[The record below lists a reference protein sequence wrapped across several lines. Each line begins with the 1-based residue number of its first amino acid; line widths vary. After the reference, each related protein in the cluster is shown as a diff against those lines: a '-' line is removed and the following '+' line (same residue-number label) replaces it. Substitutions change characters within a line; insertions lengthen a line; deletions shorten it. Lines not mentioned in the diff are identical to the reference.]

1 MGFKDM
7 VKSDIANVLMNTEE
21 FAESHTVK
29 YDGEVYADIPIILQR
44 VKQSDRPIIQSD
56 HAEGIYLVTAV
67 AYINEK
73 DLDGVI
79 PEQGHRFEIDD
90 GEALGKTFF
99 RKYSVVT
106 SKCEM
111 GLITL
116 ELRGYD
122 E

>member
-29 YDGEVYADIPIILQR
+29 YDGEVYEDIPIILQR

-99 RKYSVVT
+99 RKYSVN
-106 SKCEM
+106 
-111 GLITL
+111 
-116 ELRGYD
+116 
-122 E
+122 

>member
-7 VKSDIANVLMNTEE
+7 VKSDIAKVLMNTEE
-21 FAESHTVK
+21 FAEKHTVK
-29 YDGEVYADIPIILQR
+29 YDGEVYKDIPVILQQ
-44 VKQSDRPIIQSD
+44 VKQSDRPIVQSD
-56 HAEGIYLVTAV
+56 HAEGVYLVTAV
-67 AYINEK
+67 AYIDEK
-73 DLDGVI
+73 GLDGEI

-90 GEALGKTFF
+90 GEALGKPFF
-99 RKYSVVT
+99 RIYSVVT

-116 ELRGYD
+116 ELRYYD

>member
-21 FAESHTVK
+21 FAENHTVK
-29 YDGEVYADIPIILQR
+29 YDGEVYEDIPIILQR

-90 GEALGKTFF
+90 GEALGKPFF

-116 ELRGYD
+116 ELRYYD

>member
-21 FAESHTVK
+21 FAENHTVR
-29 YDGEVYADIPIILQR
+29 YDDEVYEDIPIVLQK
-44 VKQSDRPIIQSD
+44 VKQSEQSFSQSN
-56 HAEGIYLVTAV
+56 HTEGIFLVSAV
-67 AYINEK
+67 AYINAK

-79 PEQGHRFEIDD
+79 PEQGQNIEIDD
-90 GEALGKTFF
+90 GEALGEAFF
-99 RKYSVVT
+99 CRYSVVT
-106 SKCEM
+106 SRCEM

-116 ELRGYD
+116 GLRCFD

>member
-7 VKSDIANVLMNTEE
+7 VKSDIANVLMNTGE
-21 FAESHTVK
+21 FAENHTVK
-29 YDGEVYADIPIILQR
+29 YDGEVYSNIPVILQK
-44 VKQSDRPIIQSD
+44 VKQSDRTIVQSD

-73 DLDGVI
+73 DLDGAI
-79 PEQGHRFEIDD
+79 PEQGRIFEIDD
-90 GEALGKTFF
+90 GEALGKPFY
-99 RKYSVVT
+99 RRYSIVT

-116 ELRGYD
+116 ELRYYD

>member
-7 VKSDIANVLMNTEE
+7 VKSDIAKVLMNTEE
-21 FAESHTVK
+21 FAESHTAK
-29 YDGEVYADIPIILQR
+29 YDGEVYRDIPLILQK
-44 VKQSDRPIIQSD
+44 VKQSDRTVVQGD

-73 DLDGVI
+73 ALDGVI
-79 PEQGHRFEIDD
+79 PEQGHIFEIDD
-90 GEALGKTFF
+90 GEALGKPFF
-99 RKYSVVT
+99 RRYSVVT

-116 ELRGYD
+116 ELRYYD